1 MLVCD
6 ECAPHYDIDRIW
18 LMVSAKQRGDCQG
31 CGDYKLVNYIP
42 QMVGKKPNYREKP
55 YGVTVDKKD

>member
-18 LMVSAKQRGDCQG
+18 LLVSAKQVGDCQG
-31 CGDYKLVNYIP
+31 CREYKQVNYIP
-42 QMVGKKPNYREKP
+42 QMVGKTPNHREKP
-55 YGVTVDKKD
+55 YGVTVDK